1 MRRRESEG
9 AFARIRW
16 RRSNEKGEEQAVDH
30 STCWRLGR
38 CPSASSS
45 MNRVTTAFVSSLSA
59 KRKVSSVVFTRNAI
73 DSTMVA
79 IPSFSRLCF
88 TSSVFSAHFESSAS
102 SSASNDPTEERTEA
116 RSQAFQQLHGD
127 CRPHVVVR
135 HIQRLQL
142 RKQALRHCRHQ
153 LLRRLLPDALRC
165 VGVSTHTYR

>member
-1 MRRRESEG
+1 MSLREQFDESRHHRLRLVIVREEEGLQRRVHAECDRLHNGRHPLLQPIVLHVQRLQCALRVLRQQLRQQRPHRG
-9 AFARIRW
+9 A
-16 RRSNEKGEEQAVDH
+16 D
-30 STCWRLGR
+30 
-38 CPSASSS
+38 P
-45 MNRVTTAFVSSLSA
+45 
-59 KRKVSSVVFTRNAI
+59 VVVH
-73 DSTMVA
+73 DEVA
-79 IPSFSRLCF
+79 QL
-88 TSSVFSAHFESSAS
+88 
-102 SSASNDPTEERTEA
+102 RTEA